1 MGDTED
7 LLYTAIVEAA
17 VSDKTAENT
26 FSKVRDFAVG
36 VDYAHFVEHCKTI
49 EQRYKEEFKCSIMP
63 NPYRSAKSVIK
74 NAKKLHLAIFAK
86 GKTELQKEIKAAT
99 ASVTVN
105 KLTSWQKSWEK
116 CINEY
121 KQLSSTE
128 QIHAAG
134 VIRAEGL

>member
-36 VDYAHFVEHCKTI
+36 VDYAHFVEHCKAI
-49 EQRYKEEFKCSIMP
+49 EKRYKEEFKCSVMP

-74 NAKKLHLAIFAK
+74 NAKKLNLPIFGK
-86 GKTELQKEIKAAT
+86 GKTELQKEIKAT
-99 ASVTVN
+99 TVHAEVN
-105 KLTSWQKSWEK
+105 LFTKWKNSWEK
-116 CINEY
+116 CVNEY
-121 KQLSSTE
+121 KQLSPTE
-128 QIHAAG
+128 QILASD
-134 VIRAEGL
+134 VMKFEGL

>member
-7 LLYTAIVEAA
+7 LLYAAIVEAA

-74 NAKKLHLAIFAK
+74 NAKKLNLPIFDK

-99 ASVTVN
+99 VSAKVSGYASWRN
-105 KLTSWQKSWEK
+105 SWEK
-116 CINEY
+116 CMNEY
-121 KQLSSTE
+121 KQLSPTD